1 MINLANLGILFLL
14 FTFLGLPWLFIVTG
28 SLMSITLI
36 DGIRH
41 AVTIID
47 ALQGPALFVIRVGR
61 LKVAR
66 QFWKRLL
73 CCCKFKYM
81 CVHAGSES
89 N

>member
-1 MINLANLGILFLL
+1 MSNQVHALINNIFYSIRLLSFCTIEMINLANLGILFLL

-47 ALQGPALFVIRVGR
+47 ALQGPALFVIRVG
-61 LKVAR
+61 
-66 QFWKRLL
+66 
-73 CCCKFKYM
+73 
-81 CVHAGSES
+81 
-89 N
+89 